1 MTEMKNLKKNTNLI
15 KILITR
21 VLKILYYF
29 NDLIRSTLNCQNY
42 TSAQESKHELKY
54 SKIEGWNVK
63 LDFQTI
69 FRYKI

>member
-21 VLKILYYF
+21 VLEILYYF

-42 TSAQESKHELKY
+42 TSAQNL
-54 SKIEGWNVK
+54 
-63 LDFQTI
+63 
-69 FRYKI
+69 

>member
-42 TSAQESKHELKY
+42 TSAQNL
-54 SKIEGWNVK
+54 
-63 LDFQTI
+63 
-69 FRYKI
+69 